1 MSVSS
6 VVALV
11 FVLAYKGFSCDG
23 PWQAGDNS
31 THAHGAS
38 HANISGTG
46 GASGAAAQLGSL
58 AGILR
63 SLPVFVCIYICSFSA
78 LPLDIELRKPS
89 RRRMTT
95 MVVGAFAI
103 AFMLYMIA
111 GLSGLA
117 YGSCTAQAVPSN
129 VLAMFKRG
137 DGLASLLRVLL
148 SVVLLLSLP
157 LICLPCRSMI
167 QQLLVIWRRDASCL
181 APFRLA
187 LANISP
193 VLGQRLLPSPDMG
206 SRFGQGFEHSDY
218 ESEGEDEVAAGGRG
232 PNGGPANGNGGPM
245 RLGVANGNGNGNGNG
260 IRVSTVPISRRRNSS
275 VGQVFESLVQ
285 EEAGEMPL
293 GTRVVLSS
301 CIMSAALLGTANVD
315 DVSVV
320 WGFLGSTCGILL
332 SYVLPA
338 ASYLLLRR
346 TPQSA
351 KKRSSNGDAPA
362 KASSVPRR
370 KLAALLLVVIGLAL
384 IPTCLYNTA
393 RAVWSTQP

>member
-11 FVLAYKGFSCDG
+11 CALGYKGFSCDVRSG
-23 PWQAGDNS
+23 
-31 THAHGAS
+31 HH
-38 HANISGTG
+38 NISGAVNPGQEATS
-46 GASGAAAQLGSL
+46 AFTQLGSFS
-58 AGILR
+58 GILR

-103 AFMLYMIA
+103 AFALYLVA
-111 GLSGLA
+111 GLSGLT
-117 YGSCTAQAVPSN
+117 YGACTSQIVPSN

-137 DGLASLLRVLL
+137 DGMASLLRVLL

-157 LICLPCRSMI
+157 LICLPCRNMI

-193 VLGQRLLPSPDMG
+193 ALGQRLLVSPG
-206 SRFGQGFEHSDY
+206 GGRLGQGFENSD
-218 ESEGEDEVAAGGRG
+218 SSDGEDELSSLGGANAHPTNGASYMRADAGNGISLTVPTASNGGRG
-232 PNGGPANGNGGPM
+232 
-245 RLGVANGNGNGNGNG
+245 
-260 IRVSTVPISRRRNSS
+260 RNSS
-275 VGQVFESLVQ
+275 VGQVFESLVK

-293 GTRVVLSS
+293 ATRVVLSS
-301 CIMSAALLGTANVD
+301 CIMSAALLCTAKVD

-320 WGFLGSTCGILL
+320 WGFLGSTCGIML

-346 TPQSA
+346 TPRSVEERASDGTSA
-351 KKRSSNGDAPA
+351 SRTKF
-362 KASSVPRR
+362 SSVPRR
-370 KLAALLLVVIGLAL
+370 KFAAFMLVVIGLVL
-384 IPTCLYNTA
+384 IPACLFNTA
-393 RAVWSTQP
+393 QALWSKQP

>member
-11 FVLAYKGFSCDG
+11 CVLGYKGFSCDVHSG
-23 PWQAGDNS
+23 
-31 THAHGAS
+31 S
-38 HANISGTG
+38 HANMSSA
-46 GASGAAAQLGSL
+46 ASAGQGAAPAFAQLGSL

-89 RRRMTT
+89 RWRMTT

-103 AFMLYMIA
+103 AFALYLVA

-117 YGSCTAQAVPSN
+117 YGACTSQAVPSN

-157 LICLPCRSMI
+157 LICLPCRNMI

-193 VLGQRLLPSPDMG
+193 ALGQRLLVSPDG
-206 SRFGQGFEHSDY
+206 GRFGEGFENSD
-218 ESEGEDEVAAGGRG
+218 SSDGEDELSSVGG
-232 PNGGPANGNGGPM
+232 ANGHATNGASCM
-245 RLGVANGNGNGNGNG
+245 RAGAGNG
-260 IRVSTVPISRRRNSS
+260 ISLTVPAASMGRRRNSS
-275 VGQVFESLVQ
+275 VGQVFETLVK

-293 GTRVVLSS
+293 AMRVVLSS
-301 CIMSAALLGTANVD
+301 CIMSAAILGTANVD

-351 KKRSSNGDAPA
+351 EKRASDGTSATRT
-362 KASSVPRR
+362 KSSSVPRR
-370 KLAALLLVVIGLAL
+370 KLAALMLVVIGLIL

-393 RAVWSTQP
+393 QALWSTQP